1 MLSMEI
7 HKAVLLLLCVVQSL
21 PSTVKNSFRLIE
33 DVAYLPTGEIRQ
45 KLDLYLSPGSEDAR
59 AGSST
64 NKLAPKPL
72 VVWIHGGGWQSG
84 DKKSARRDDRL
95 PEILKTG
102 RYLGASLN
110 YRLSQQAK
118 WPAQIQDCRAAI
130 HWLRE
135 NADQYGINPQKI
147 AVWGS
152 SAGGHLAS
160 MLGVSSTGNEQ
171 EVSSSQVQAVINYY
185 GPSAFLR
192 MDDYPSKIVHHS
204 ANSPESRL
212 LGFPIRQNRKRAR
225 EASPFHHV
233 ISNLVPFIHFHGIR
247 DQLVPYN
254 QSLIFHQKLLSSG
267 NSSRLITVTNGGHT
281 MPGSFTKKLVIPFL
295 DFHFHNRGVLPESQ
309 KIKLPK

>member
-33 DVAYLPTGEIRQ
+33 DVAYLPTGEPRQ
-45 KLDLYLSPGSEDAR
+45 KLDLFLSPGSEDTP
-59 AGSST
+59 AGPST

-110 YRLSQQAK
+110 YRLSHQAK
-118 WPAQIQDCRAAI
+118 WPAQMQDCQAAI

-135 NADQYGINPQKI
+135 NADRYGINPQKI
-147 AVWGS
+147 AAWGS

-160 MLGVSSTGNEQ
+160 MLGVSSTRNKE
-171 EVSSSQVQAVINYY
+171 EVLSSQVQAVINYY

-204 ANSPESRL
+204 PHSPESKL
-212 LGFPIRQNRKRAR
+212 IGFPIRQNRKLAR

-233 ISNLVPFIHFHGIR
+233 ISNLVPFIHFHGTH

-254 QSLIFHQKLLSSG
+254 QSLIFHEKLVSSG
-267 NSSRLITVTNGGHT
+267 NSSRLITVRKGGHT
-281 MPGSFTKKLVIPFL
+281 MPGRFTERMVIPFL
-295 DFHFHNRGVLPESQ
+295 DFHFYNRGVLPESQ
-309 KIKLPK
+309 KI